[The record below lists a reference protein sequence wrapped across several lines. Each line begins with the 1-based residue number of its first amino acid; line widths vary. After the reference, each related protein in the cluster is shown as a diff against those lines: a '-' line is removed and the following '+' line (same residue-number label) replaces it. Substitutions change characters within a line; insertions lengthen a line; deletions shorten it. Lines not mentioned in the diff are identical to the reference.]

1 MQCPHCRYEFDAKPH
16 TFSLGIDRD
25 GTWQVA
31 STRCPTCERL
41 IVNLCTDR
49 GCTYPAWPAT
59 LSRPWLSAD
68 IPAGLAAAY
77 HTAAQ
82 VLAYSPEA
90 AAAIGRRLLSGFL
103 ADYLDAGDDGLAEQ
117 IEAVLT
123 SALLPPYLKDALAT
137 WAEVAKLDPDQT
149 KSALPQTLVA
159 VEPGE
164 AEWLLDVLD
173 LLFELQFELP
183 ARMQRK
189 VDALEE
195 QIGPL
200 HLAIEEEPEDAAQDE
215 ATEPG
220 AGEEAPAAESDE
232 AAEPAASV
240 ETVPEPAA
248 GSVPVAATRAPDAA
262 EATAAAAPVQDPA
275 AEQAPAAEPGAS
287 PARESDRG
295 GWRRL
300 SGR

>member
-1 MQCPHCRYEFDAKPH
+1 MQCPHCRYEFEAKPH
-16 TFSLGIDRD
+16 KFSLGIDRD

-31 STRCPTCERL
+31 STRCPTCDRL
-41 IVNLCTDR
+41 IVNLCTDS

-68 IPAGLAAAY
+68 IPAGLAAEY

-137 WAEVAKLDPDQT
+137 WADVAKLDPDQT

-173 LLFELQFELP
+173 LLFELHFELP

-200 HLAIEEEPEDAAQDE
+200 HSAIEEAPEDAAQDE
-215 ATEPG
+215 ATQPV
-220 AGEEAPAAESDE
+220 ADDEAPAAESDE
-232 AAEPAASV
+232 GAEPAAMV
-240 ETVPEPAA
+240 ESA
-248 GSVPVAATRAPDAA
+248 S
-262 EATAAAAPVQDPA
+262 DPA
-275 AEQAPAAEPGAS
+275 ADTAPVAETQAPDTAGTTVAAVSQAPVAETAPGAEQSAS